1 MNWVD
6 LTLLAVLALFGLRG
20 YFKGLFREVFS
31 LAGIGIGFV
40 VAVRYYETVAAFGQ
54 AFWHFSPLIL
64 KGAAYVAIFF
74 VVYFLIGSIGWLVHR
89 SEKFLFLQT
98 INRVGGVAIGIG
110 KGLAVTALAV
120 FLVGSASWLPAGAR
134 DKMNGALLVSPL
146 SRLAEEMIRIGK
158 ERIFPQPGGAVRTPA
173 LDTAI

>member
-1 MNWVD
+1 MNWLD
-6 LTLLAVLALFGLRG
+6 LTLLAILALFGLRG

-54 AFWHFSPLIL
+54 PFWHFSPLIL

-74 VVYFLIGSIGWLVHR
+74 VVYFLISSIGWWIHR
-89 SEKFLFLQT
+89 SARLLFLQT
-98 INRVGGVAIGIG
+98 VNRVGGVAIGIG

-120 FLVGSASWLPAGAR
+120 FLAGSASWLPRGAR
-134 DKMNGALLVSPL
+134 DNMNGALLVLPL
-146 SRLAEEMIRIGK
+146 SRLAETLIRLGK
-158 ERIFPQPGGAVRTPA
+158 EKVFTQPGGAARTPE
-173 LDTAI
+173 LDSTI